1 MGGGTAP
8 KAGPPGSTLTIC
20 VTLGEITSFILMCIC
35 LFMPLVNWS
44 FDLKLLNTYYA
55 LGTVLGAGGT
65 RIPEQT
71 QPLVGKRDTEP
82 KAAQMI
88 VR

>member
-1 MGGGTAP
+1 
-8 KAGPPGSTLTIC
+8 
-20 VTLGEITSFILMCIC
+20 
-35 LFMPLVNWS
+35 MPLVNWS

-71 QPLVGKRDTEP
+71 QPLAGKRDTEP

-88 VR
+88 MR